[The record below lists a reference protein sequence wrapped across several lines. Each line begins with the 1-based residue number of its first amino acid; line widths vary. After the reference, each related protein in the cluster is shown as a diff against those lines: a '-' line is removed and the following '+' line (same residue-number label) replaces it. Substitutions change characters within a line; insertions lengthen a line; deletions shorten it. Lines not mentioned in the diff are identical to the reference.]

1 MYKQLADHKDEIE
14 RDLGEQ
20 VEWMELQEKKAS
32 RIKVSR
38 SGNFE
43 QTEKWEE
50 YFEWMLK
57 ETEKF
62 QRVFPRYL
70 K

>member
-1 MYKQLADHKDEIE
+1 
-14 RDLGEQ
+14 
-20 VEWMELQEKKAS
+20 MELQEKKAS

-62 QRVFPRYL
+62 QSVFPRYL